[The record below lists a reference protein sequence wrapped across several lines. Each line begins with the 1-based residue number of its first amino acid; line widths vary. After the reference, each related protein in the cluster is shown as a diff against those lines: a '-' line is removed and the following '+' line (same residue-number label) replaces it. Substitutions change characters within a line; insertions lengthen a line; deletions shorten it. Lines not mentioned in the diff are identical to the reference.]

1 MAALSIAE
9 QDRRIRAAW
18 PTFRTIIAGKRLGIW
33 RGTLRGLSHPYEIEI
48 VYARNRSGDPFRYAY
63 AWFPEVTVLDPPLSR
78 RADDPDDPIPHVYN
92 DPGCDQP
99 VLCLFDPRAD
109 GWERNQAIADTI
121 LIWTASWLRF
131 YEAWHATGIWTG
143 GSAPHGPRTLPAS
156 TAIDDEAPAISTSV
170 RHRRGELL
178 GGVSAEAL
186 RAALEAGGAG
196 GSSPDEL
203 DRSARGELHFSVA
216 A

>member
-1 MAALSIAE
+1 VAALSIAE

-48 VYARNRSGDPFRYAY
+48 VYARNRSGDPF
-63 AWFPEVTVLDPPLSR
+63 V
-78 RADDPDDPIPHVYN
+78 
-92 DPGCDQP
+92 Q
-99 VLCLFDPRAD
+99 
-109 GWERNQAIADTI
+109 
-121 LIWTASWLRF
+121 
-131 YEAWHATGIWTG
+131 
-143 GSAPHGPRTLPAS
+143 RTLPAP
-156 TAIDDEAPAISTSV
+156 TATDDEAPAISPV
-170 RHRRGELL
+170 RHRRRELL

-186 RAALEAGGAG
+186 QAALEAGGG
-196 GSSPDEL
+196 GSSPAEL